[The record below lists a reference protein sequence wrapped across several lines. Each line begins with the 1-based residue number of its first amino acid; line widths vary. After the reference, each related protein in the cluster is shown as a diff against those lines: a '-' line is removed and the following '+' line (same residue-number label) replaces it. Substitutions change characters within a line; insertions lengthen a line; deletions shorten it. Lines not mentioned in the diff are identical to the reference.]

1 MNEFC
6 SRVRK
11 NTGNDNTLLFGLIAD
26 THFEEKNNLAEYGAN
41 ALAHMHAFAA
51 AGKSCN
57 ARFLLHVGDMS
68 NGNRPK
74 VQSRREAALSAEA
87 LRSSGLPV
95 LFVIGNHDDN
105 TYFCRDNAPDG
116 SEAISGSEWQN
127 LVQPDGLP
135 AGAIAAPEVSNCY
148 YLDFPDQK
156 VRLLILNAIDLPLET
171 GPNGKLKYYS
181 INHHGFSEAQLE
193 FIVHKALN
201 FSNVPD
207 SEQWGILAVSHMA
220 LGFVLN
226 GPALMKIF
234 HAFQT
239 GGRCR
244 TGAEDVLPEAFL
256 FDPNDLIHEIEADF
270 SRQGPRELIALLC
283 GHEHIDAVH
292 SDHGYPEVSFL
303 SSLCYRNSPE
313 APERRFGT
321 AGEQAW
327 SMVALNRTA
336 RRLNVFRYGAG
347 NDFSVP
353 Y

>member
-1 MNEFC
+1 MAVKQFPARNGKILFN
-6 SRVRK
+6 R
-11 NTGNDNTLLFGLIAD
+11 TG
-26 THFEEKNNLAEYGAN
+26 
-41 ALAHMHAFAA
+41 
-51 AGKSCN
+51 C
-57 ARFLLHVGDMS
+57 
-68 NGNRPK
+68 
-74 VQSRREAALSAEA
+74 
-87 LRSSGLPV
+87 
-95 LFVIGNHDDN
+95 
-105 TYFCRDNAPDG
+105 
-116 SEAISGSEWQN
+116 
-127 LVQPDGLP
+127 P

-256 FDPNDLIHEIEADF
+256 FDPNDMIHEIEADF

-313 APERRFGT
+313 APERCFGT